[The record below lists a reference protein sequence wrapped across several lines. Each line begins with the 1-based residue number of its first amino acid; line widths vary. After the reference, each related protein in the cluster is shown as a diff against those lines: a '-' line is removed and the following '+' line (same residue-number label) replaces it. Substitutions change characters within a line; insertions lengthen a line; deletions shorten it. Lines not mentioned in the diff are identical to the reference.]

1 MATKTWIVVC
11 PQEVPVTEYAT
22 LEEANAVV
30 SAASAAST
38 SNKDFLIFEK
48 VGGLA
53 YVQNYAEITIT

>member
-38 SNKDFLIFEK
+38 SNKDF
-48 VGGLA
+48 
-53 YVQNYAEITIT
+53 